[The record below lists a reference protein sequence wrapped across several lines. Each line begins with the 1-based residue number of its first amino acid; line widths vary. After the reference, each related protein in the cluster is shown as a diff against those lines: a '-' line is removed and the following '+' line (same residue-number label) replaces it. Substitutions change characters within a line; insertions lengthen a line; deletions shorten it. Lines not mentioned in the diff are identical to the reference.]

1 MNNEKNEGANARIA
15 SVNGE
20 GDDGFRVIKTTA
32 ISNITEVRYYDETIE
47 HIREQHAEFSSYFP
61 SLDHAICD
69 AIENPTHVYQASTSP
84 QSSGFRYV
92 SSSTTYDD
100 NLLVVIVKPI
110 ATTSGLVK
118 TAYFTGHV
126 PGNLLY
132 LGTPTSEPEVND

>member
-1 MNNEKNEGANARIA
+1 MNKVANEGPTARDA
-15 SVNGE
+15 KENVDRQTS
-20 GDDGFRVIKTTA
+20 FRVIKTTA
-32 ISNITEVRYYDETIE
+32 IPNITEVRYYDETIE

-69 AIENPTHVYQASTSP
+69 AIENPTHVYQARTSP

-92 SSSTTYDD
+92 SASTTYSG
-100 NLLVVIVKPI
+100 NSLVVIVKPI

-118 TAYFTGHV
+118 TAYFTGQV

-132 LGTPTSEPEVND
+132 VGTSTSEPEVND

>member
-1 MNNEKNEGANARIA
+1 MNSEANEGRNARNA
-15 SVNGE
+15 STNGE
-20 GDDGFRVIKTTA
+20 AQNSFRIIKTTA
-32 ISNITEVRYYDETIE
+32 IPNITEVRYYDETIE

-92 SSSTTYDD
+92 SSSSTYGE
-100 NLLVVIVKPI
+100 NSLVVIVKPI
-110 ATTSGLVK
+110 ETTSGLIK
-118 TAYFTGHV
+118 TAYFTGQV

-132 LGTPTSEPEVND
+132 VKTSPSEPEVND

>member
-1 MNNEKNEGANARIA
+1 MNNEANEDPSA
-15 SVNGE
+15 STNGD
-20 GDDGFRVIKTTA
+20 GDNGFRIIKTTA
-32 ISNITEVRYYDETIE
+32 IPNITEVRYYDETIE

-92 SSSTTYDD
+92 SSSSTYED

-110 ATTSGLVK
+110 ATTSGLIK
-118 TAYFTGHV
+118 TAYFTGQV

-132 LGTPTSEPEVND
+132 VDTSPSETEVND